1 MRNLA
6 WLAALGL
13 AETLAVTVWLDTASL
28 AGAVGVARWIG
39 DWGPWILRAAIG
51 FLAAFAAFA
60 TLQGGRRLQATLK
73 ELSAAPVRPA
83 YLAVHFLALAAFLGL
98 SAGVFQPD
106 APRSQNLAAAGW
118 LLAGSL
124 AAVTAVA
131 AFLPPRFLTTVRR
144 QTGAAWVYAAAV
156 ALLAVS
162 LARLSQSIWQSTARL
177 TFHLVGFLL
186 RPVFPDLI
194 LQPERLRVR
203 APHFGVVIDQACSG
217 LEGAGLMLVFTA
229 VWLLL
234 FRRDLRFPRALLL
247 APAGVLTLYVLNAVR
262 IAALV
267 IIGNAGA
274 PQIAIGG
281 FHSQAGWIAFNG
293 VALAMALLV
302 PRLGW
307 FYRTPASPPTVTPAN
322 NPTAAYLLPFL
333 AILAIGMLAR
343 ALSADFEWFYGLR
356 FIAAATALFA
366 VRSSLRRLDWRSSLW
381 GPIAGAA
388 VFAMWLGLDWLQG
401 RPASAAPAE
410 LLQADARL
418 RVGWILLRAAAAT
431 TTVPLAEELAFRG
444 FLMRRWA
451 SPAFEEVPFRATPW
465 SGVAVS
471 SVAFGLL
478 HGDRVL
484 AGILAGLVFACLA
497 RHTNRLGDAVV
508 AHAVANALLAA
519 AVLGW
524 GQWQLW

>member
-1 MRNLA
+1 VRNLA

-28 AGAVGVARWIG
+28 AGAAGVARWIG

-60 TLQGGRRLQATLK
+60 ALQGGRRLGATLE

-83 YLAVHFLALAAFLGL
+83 YLAVHFLAMAAFLGL
-98 SAGVFQPD
+98 SARVFQPD
-106 APRSQNLAAAGW
+106 APPHPLAAAGW
-118 LLAGSL
+118 LLAGSA
-124 AAVTAVA
+124 AAVAAVA
-131 AFLPPRFLTTVRR
+131 AFLPPRFLAAVRR
-144 QTGAAWVYAAAV
+144 QTGAAWFYAAAV
-156 ALLAVS
+156 SLLAVS

-186 RPVFPDLI
+186 RPVFPELI

-203 APHFGVVIDQACSG
+203 APNFGVVIDQACSG

-234 FRRDLRFPRALLL
+234 FRRELRFPRALLL
-247 APAGVLTLYVLNAVR
+247 VPAGVLTTYLLNAAR

-302 PRLGW
+302 PRIGW

-333 AILAIGMLAR
+333 AILASGMLAR

-356 FIAAATALFA
+356 FIAAATALYA
-366 VRSSLRRLDWRSSLW
+366 VRSSLRTLDWRTGLW
-381 GPIAGAA
+381 GPLGGAA

-401 RPASAAPAE
+401 TPASAAPAA
-410 LLQADARL
+410 LLQADARF
-418 RVGWILLRAAAAT
+418 RTGWILIRVAAAT
-431 TTVPLAEELAFRG
+431 ITVPLAEELAFRG

-451 SPAFEEVPFRATPW
+451 SASFENVPFRATPW
-465 SGVAVS
+465 SGIVVS

-478 HGDRVL
+478 HGNRVL
-484 AGILAGLVFACLA
+484 AGILAALVFACLA